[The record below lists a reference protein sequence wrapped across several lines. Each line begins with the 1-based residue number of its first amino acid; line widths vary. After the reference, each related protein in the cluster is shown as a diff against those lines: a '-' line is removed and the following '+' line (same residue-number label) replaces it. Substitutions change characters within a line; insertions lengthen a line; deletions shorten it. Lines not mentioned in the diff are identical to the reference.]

1 MSVLTLTTEEQKHY
15 LGVIAFVRMLLA
27 RRPCRCSIYYG
38 ERYMN
43 RHLAISQKEIRL
55 LYEQKHDGETRANK
69 RIFKLALK
77 HIQYGEEMHVPIG
90 HSS

>member
-1 MSVLTLTTEEQKHY
+1 
-15 LGVIAFVRMLLA
+15 MLLYL
-27 RRPCRCSIYYG
+27 IKV
-38 ERYMN
+38 
-43 RHLAISQKEIRL
+43 ISMEIRL

-77 HIQYGEEMHVPIG
+77 HVQYGEEMHVPIG